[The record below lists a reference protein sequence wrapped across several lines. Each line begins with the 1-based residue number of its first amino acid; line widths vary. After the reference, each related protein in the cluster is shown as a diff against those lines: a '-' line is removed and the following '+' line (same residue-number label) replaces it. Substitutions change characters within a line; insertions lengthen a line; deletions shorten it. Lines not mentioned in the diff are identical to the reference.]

1 MRILYVNILWLLSSG
16 VLSDNPAQNQDERLV
31 LSYNENSSENG
42 TVEIVGMKRNNYDQ
56 GLCRSQFKELFDRF
70 NSGDTWARKGTY
82 IYCFINVI
90 RNRISYAIPKFLQ
103 MLGFHANWVV
113 IVQSTHLGQYP
124 YLVNY
129 LKWIYPY
136 FGHKVVNP

>member
-31 LSYNENSSENG
+31 FNYNENSSENG

-56 GLCRSQFKELFDRF
+56 GLCRSQFKELFERF

-82 IYCFINVI
+82 IYCFIYVI

-103 MLGFHANWVV
+103 MLGF
-113 IVQSTHLGQYP
+113 LGSDSP
-124 YLVNY
+124 
-129 LKWIYPY
+129 
-136 FGHKVVNP
+136 GHPLGSISVSGELPEVDLPVLWT